1 MTIIS
6 MIAACGENGELGK
19 NNALLWHL
27 PADMKHFRQ
36 TTMGKPII
44 VGRKT
49 FESFGGKAL
58 PGRKNIVVTRDENY
72 RLDDALVV
80 HSLDAAIKTA
90 GAVEEIVI
98 CGGAELYALSM
109 DRVDRIYLTIVHQN
123 FDVDAWFPVIDDFCW
138 QCIDSKHMFR
148 DEKNSYDM
156 EFMIYENK

>member
-123 FDVDAWFPVIDDFCW
+123 FDADAWFPVIDDSCW
-138 QCIDSKHMFR
+138 QCIDSKHMPR